1 MNNYKPFVEVKLNHD
16 QLLERTLIPRPRTTL
31 FRGVID
37 SRYSLT
43 PFALRD
49 NGKIELKK
57 LTNEFLKHESTFSI
71 ADSAEMDSIFYEI
84 ASLIWFY
91 EIANKQGISIPYVPH
106 EYHGDAFKEVT
117 NLVSLHKGSWMN
129 ELWFETAALA
139 QHYGI
144 PTRLLDWTYDMNVA
158 IYFAIGLSEE
168 MMRANPNGYFAIW
181 ELDKAK
187 ASMISNHIRFVVP
200 KYSDNPN
207 IRAQKGILSVV
218 VGNNEYEGIPLED
231 VVVKEFEK
239 QTEGLKE
246 IIGRDEIPILT
257 KLIVPYSALSIIRSN
272 FESRGL
278 QYDKYFPGLEGIVKR
293 MKTAAGIKE

>member
-37 SRYSLT
+37 SRYSLI

-278 QYDKYFPGLEGIVKR
+278 QYDKYFPGLEGIVKS